1 MVKAILLLY
10 YQTYT
15 LIEIVSFIRRQ
26 ELLVVVVEFFIQ
38 IPQIMQTITVKQIQK
53 VIASTKSHKKHLYNQ
68 SKQEI

>member
-53 VIASTKSHKKHLYNQ
+53 VIASPKSHKKHLYNQ